1 MKRRILLVED
11 NARLAGML
19 QTFLESL
26 GHEVRSLADA
36 EGALLLLGQEKID
49 LLVLDLKLGAM
60 NGVELLQRVRRNPEL
75 KELPVIIMTGV
86 FRGEGYARAAAKL
99 GVKAYLEKPFG
110 KEAFLEAVKGAL
122 APPPVKR
129 ELFSMLLDLY
139 HNGKS
144 GVLQLGGGTRVVLL
158 AGEPA
163 SFSSPRFVPFLVAEG
178 HLLRSDLEK
187 YPLSRP
193 GKLPLCEAGL
203 LSYDELQ
210 EQSRLF
216 LSRILIEAV
225 LQNQPPQ
232 FLPDLGAIE
241 PPLTPLCLPRLLHQ
255 AAKQGSDRFAAGS
268 FLEKAAPLY
277 PLRTQQYYRLAN
289 LLGLGPEEIGILEQ
303 LGQGKKVREI
313 FVPGGTAR
321 QAWFLDFL
329 VRMGMVNLA
338 LEPGEDLDTGF
349 PQKMLFNR
357 PIEEV
362 VEVEVQAMSFDDLVD
377 EVSDSIDLAV
387 GDTGM
392 AAPLSASEI
401 DFEQEVQRDYAAIQN
416 KNYYEIFGLT
426 QGNFSFASLKDSY
439 FSKTRQYSPEK
450 FMQLSGDTL
459 SRAQDVLSHY
469 ANAYNTLSSVIAK
482 ERYDEMLNANVIG
495 LAGRQDDALQARI
508 QFQSGKVFLE
518 MEDYNNAERA
528 LQDAYTLDAQDSQTS
543 AYLAWSIYKNP
554 ANHGSQ
560 VALEKCRMLLSKS
573 LQMGRSAEAF
583 AFRGWMLLDEG
594 RDGLAEGEFQ
604 KALKLNPQE
613 QHALGGM
620 RLIRERR
627 EAEKKGLFK
636 RIFG

>member
-1 MKRRILLVED
+1 MKQRILLVED
-11 NARLAGML
+11 NDRLAGML
-19 QTFLESL
+19 ISFLASL
-26 GHEVRSLADA
+26 GHEVRALADA
-36 EGALLLLGQEKID
+36 ETALSLLVKEKFD
-49 LLVLDLKLGAM
+49 LLVLDLKLAGM

-110 KEAFLEAVKGAL
+110 KDAFLEAVGAAL
-122 APPPVKR
+122 APPPGRR
-129 ELFSMLLDLY
+129 ELSSMLLDLY
-139 HNGKS
+139 HSGKS
-144 GVLQLGGGTRVVLL
+144 GVLQLGGGTRVVFL

-163 SFSSPRFVPFLVAEG
+163 SFSSPGFVPFLVAEG
-178 HLLRSDLEK
+178 HLLRGDLEK

-193 GKLPLCEAGL
+193 GKMPLCEAGL

-216 LSRILIEAV
+216 LSKVLVEAV
-225 LQNQPPQ
+225 LQNQTPQ
-232 FLPDLGAIE
+232 FLPDVGAIE
-241 PPLTPLCLPRLLHQ
+241 PPLTPLSLPRLLYQ
-255 AAKQGSDRFAAGS
+255 AAKQGGDRFAADS
-268 FLEKAAPLY
+268 FLNRSGALY
-277 PLRTQQYYRLAN
+277 PLRTGAYYRMAN
-289 LLGLGPEEIGILEQ
+289 LLGLGPEEIGVLEQ
-303 LGQGKKVREI
+303 LGQGKSVREI
-313 FVPGGTAR
+313 FASPPTAR

-329 VRMGMVNLA
+329 VRLGMVELA
-338 LEPGEDLDTGF
+338 AEPAEDRDAGF

-362 VEVEVQAMSFDDLVD
+362 VEVEVQGMNFDDLVD

-387 GDTGM
+387 GETGM

-416 KNYYEIFGLT
+416 KNYYEIFGLS
-426 QGNFSFASLKDSY
+426 QSNFSFASLKESY

-495 LAGRQDDALQARI
+495 LGGRQEDALQARI

-528 LQDAYTLDAQDSQTS
+528 LQDAYTLDAEDSQTS

-583 AFRGWMLLDEG
+583 AFRGCMLLDEG

-604 KALKLNPQE
+604 KALRLNPQE
-613 QHALGGM
+613 RHALGGM